1 MSAGRPQIIEILFKI
16 TQRIIPLSAILIG
29 VIFVSIGLEMFL
41 TPHRIIP
48 GGIKGIAILLSHVTE
63 MKMGLLLLFINL
75 PFVIFKRRN
84 LTQTCIALI
93 TFLVIAILTI
103 FMHPFPPLL
112 HDPLLA
118 AICGGITFGIGV
130 GLVVRYG
137 WYADGVNDV
146 AFYLKKK
153 TQLSISEVLMIIN
166 IFILS
171 CGGFL
176 FGWDQ
181 AIHSIIAYVLAYKS
195 IQFTLDYNSRQLICV
210 SSDSLE
216 EITQLLIQEF
226 DQDIQFLT
234 PTSRLVNT
242 KTTDLFFV
250 LSKNKIKKFKMLISN
265 FESSDNVVVS
275 YANYSQTEPYYRM

>member
-1 MSAGRPQIIEILFKI
+1 M
-16 TQRIIPLSAILIG
+16 TRIIPFSAILIG

-41 TPHRIIP
+41 TPHKIIP
-48 GGIKGIAILLSHVTE
+48 GGIKGFVILLSHVTE

-84 LTQTCIALI
+84 LNQTCIALI
-93 TFLVIAILTI
+93 TFLIIAILTI

-153 TQLSISEVLMIIN
+153 TRLSISEVLMIIN
-166 IFILS
+166 ILLLS

-181 AIHSIIAYVLAYKS
+181 AIHSIIAYVLAYKA

-210 SSDSLE
+210 SSDRQE
-216 EITQLLIQEF
+216 EITQLLILEF
-226 DQDIQFLT
+226 DQDIQFLI

-242 KTTDLFFV
+242 KATDLFFV
-250 LSKNKIKKFKMLISN
+250 LSRKNSKKFKTIISTLDP
-265 FESSDNVVVS
+265 SGNVVVS
-275 YANYSQTEPYYRM
+275 YANHSQTEPFYRM